1 MLREKHRQLQ
11 EYLATRPRMRAAARV
26 LPFFA
31 IGPISGPLVAG
42 IVFNLKDRRPV
53 LASLY
58 AVLLVQYVVLL
69 PVVVAKMGLNLII

>member
-1 MLREKHRQLQ
+1 MRQKHQQLK
-11 EYLATRPRMRAAARV
+11 EYLSTRPRLRGAARV

-53 LASLY
+53 LAGLY
-58 AVLLVQYVVLL
+58 AIALVEYVVLL
-69 PVVVAKMGLNLII
+69 PTLVTKLSLNLI